1 MSLRFKLLLIAL
13 STLALPLAGWLF
25 LRQMEELLR
34 HGQEQTLIASARAL
48 ARSLGAIESEL
59 PPPGAALYVHAANER
74 IAVDGFADDWAAMLP
89 YAQNVGAPIDAQKL
103 KLLLCENGEWLYLL
117 AIVRDT
123 TRDRADA
130 RDESAARRD
139 HLTLTLERGDASR
152 HYLLASAAPGS
163 FDARTLDDGEADGG
177 GLPSHL
183 SGALQEDS
191 TGYRIEL
198 RLPRAQ
204 APDRLA
210 LGVYDSAAPSAEF
223 VESRRLLTPSAL
235 LSDKLAQFAPDAM
248 RARLLSSE
256 GWVVA
261 ESGRLEPGKSE
272 EDIAAGPARR
282 RWFEN
287 LVYRSLIA
295 PGMSGSDDFATSL
308 PRLNAPEVWQALS
321 GIAATAWH
329 PAPTEDQVVLAA
341 AVPLRSAALA
351 LQPGPQAR
359 DEGGES
365 ETPLTPPQGPLAVP
379 ASPAGRARDDGG
391 EGVTAL
397 TAPSAPQTVPPSP
410 AARARDG
417 GGQPAA
423 ANFSMGEVRG
433 ALLLE
438 QAGDALPLLTN
449 RALLLLIG
457 ASLFALLLA
466 GGILFAFA
474 SVLGLR
480 IRRLRN
486 AAERALRA
494 GGQVDTA
501 VLPLIG
507 ARDELGDLA
516 RSFARLLDEVNAYTD
531 YLRTLASKLSHE
543 LQTPLAIVK
552 SSLDNLDHQ
561 AVPAEARTYLAR
573 ARDGAERLGAIVRA
587 MSEASRM
594 ERAIVGVEGEDFDL
608 AAVLRGCV
616 EAYGPLAAP
625 RRVDGD
631 IPAAQMIMH
640 GAPELIAQALDKLF
654 DNARSFAPEDG
665 WIRLSLR
672 ASTEGAEIRVANSG
686 PLLPPAMQER
696 LFDSLVS
703 VRPSAPARP
712 LSATHGLPGT
722 SAPARRSGEARA
734 DAPHL
739 GLGLYVV
746 RMIADLHRGEARAHN
761 LADGSGVE
769 FTLMLRG
776 MPRRPLS
783 GTA

>member
-25 LRQMEELLR
+25 VRQMEELLR

-59 PPPGAALYVHAANER
+59 PPPGAALYVHAASER

-89 YAQNVGAPIDAQKL
+89 YAQNVGAPSDAQKL

-117 AIVRDT
+117 AIARDS

-130 RDESAARRD
+130 RDESAVRRD
-139 HLTLTLERGDASR
+139 HLTLTLGRGDASR
-152 HYLLASAAPGS
+152 RYLLASAAPGS
-163 FDARTLDDGEADGG
+163 FDARTLDDEEGDGG
-177 GLPSHL
+177 GLPPRL

-210 LGVYDSAAPSAEF
+210 LALYDSAAPGTET
-223 VESRRLLTPSAL
+223 VELRRLLTPSAL
-235 LSDKLAQFAPDAM
+235 LSEKLAQFAPDAM

-256 GWVVA
+256 GWVIA

-295 PGMSGSDDFATSL
+295 PGLSGADEFATSL

-341 AVPLRSAALA
+341 AVPLRSAPVTATPA
-351 LQPGPQAR
+351 ER
-359 DEGGES
+359 ERNDGGQS
-365 ETPLTPPQGPLAVP
+365 VAPLTPP
-379 ASPAGRARDDGG
+379 
-391 EGVTAL
+391 
-397 TAPSAPQTVPPSP
+397 SATQTVPPSP
-410 AARARDG
+410 AARARGDR
-417 GGQPAA
+417 GQPAA
-423 ANFSMGEVRG
+423 ANFPMGEVRG

-466 GGILFAFA
+466 GGVLFAFA

-494 GGQVDTA
+494 GGLVDTA

-594 ERAIVGVEGEDFDL
+594 ERAIAGVEGEDFDL

-631 IPAAQMIMH
+631 IPVAPMIMH
-640 GAPELIAQALDKLF
+640 GAPELVAQALDKLF

-672 ASTEGAEIRVANSG
+672 AGADGAEMRVANSG

-703 VRPSAPARP
+703 MRPSSAARTVD
-712 LSATHGLPGT
+712 AG
-722 SAPARRSGEARA
+722 AKRA

-746 RMIADLHRGEARAHN
+746 RMIADLHRGEARARN

-769 FTLMLRG
+769 FTLLLRG

-783 GTA
+783 GTG

>member
-1 MSLRFKLLLIAL
+1 
-13 STLALPLAGWLF
+13 
-25 LRQMEELLR
+25 
-34 HGQEQTLIASARAL
+34 
-48 ARSLGAIESEL
+48 
-59 PPPGAALYVHAANER
+59 
-74 IAVDGFADDWAAMLP
+74 
-89 YAQNVGAPIDAQKL
+89 
-103 KLLLCENGEWLYLL
+103 
-117 AIVRDT
+117 
-123 TRDRADA
+123 
-130 RDESAARRD
+130 
-139 HLTLTLERGDASR
+139 
-152 HYLLASAAPGS
+152 
-163 FDARTLDDGEADGG
+163 
-177 GLPSHL
+177 
-183 SGALQEDS
+183 
-191 TGYRIEL
+191 
-198 RLPRAQ
+198 
-204 APDRLA
+204 
-210 LGVYDSAAPSAEF
+210 
-223 VESRRLLTPSAL
+223 
-235 LSDKLAQFAPDAM
+235 
-248 RARLLSSE
+248 
-256 GWVVA
+256 
-261 ESGRLEPGKSE
+261 
-272 EDIAAGPARR
+272 
-282 RWFEN
+282 
-287 LVYRSLIA
+287 
-295 PGMSGSDDFATSL
+295 
-308 PRLNAPEVWQALS
+308 
-321 GIAATAWH
+321 
-329 PAPTEDQVVLAA
+329 
-341 AVPLRSAALA
+341 
-351 LQPGPQAR
+351 
-359 DEGGES
+359 
-365 ETPLTPPQGPLAVP
+365 
-379 ASPAGRARDDGG
+379 
-391 EGVTAL
+391 
-397 TAPSAPQTVPPSP
+397 
-410 AARARDG
+410 
-417 GGQPAA
+417 
-423 ANFSMGEVRG
+423 MGEVRG

-561 AVPAEARTYLAR
+561 AVPAEARTYLSR

-616 EAYGPLAAP
+616 EAYGALAAP

-631 IPAAQMIMH
+631 IPAAPMIMH

-654 DNARSFAPEDG
+654 DNARSFAPDDG

-672 ASTEGAEIRVANSG
+672 ASAEGAEIRVANSG

-712 LSATHGLPGT
+712 LPAVPGLPGT
-722 SAPARRSGEARA
+722 WAPGRRSGEART

-746 RMIADLHRGEARAHN
+746 RMIADLHRGEARARN

-769 FTLMLRG
+769 FVLVLRG

-783 GTA
+783 GAA

>member
-59 PPPGAALYVHAANER
+59 PPPGAALYVHAVNER

-89 YAQNVGAPIDAQKL
+89 YAQNVGAPSDAQKL

-139 HLTLTLERGDASR
+139 HLTLTLGRGDVSR
-152 HYLLASAAPGS
+152 RYLLASAAPGS
-163 FDARTLDDGEADGG
+163 FDARTLDDVEADGG
-177 GLPSHL
+177 GLPPRL

-210 LGVYDSAAPSAEF
+210 LTLYDSAAPGNETAEP
-223 VESRRLLTPSAL
+223 RRLLTPSAL
-235 LSDKLAQFAPDAM
+235 LSEKLAQFAPDAM

-341 AVPLRSAALA
+341 AVPLRSAAVTA
-351 LQPGPQAR
+351 LPAEGDHDGQPVM
-359 DEGGES
+359 
-365 ETPLTPPQGPLAVP
+365 PLTPPS
-379 ASPAGRARDDGG
+379 ASQ
-391 EGVTAL
+391 TA
-397 TAPSAPQTVPPSP
+397 PPSP
-410 AARARDG
+410 AARARDD

-423 ANFSMGEVRG
+423 AGFPMGEVRG

-466 GGILFAFA
+466 GGVLFAFA

-594 ERAIVGVEGEDFDL
+594 ERAIIGVEGEDFDL

-631 IPAAQMIMH
+631 IPAAPMIMH

-654 DNARSFAPEDG
+654 DNARSFAPDDG

-712 LSATHGLPGT
+712 VPAIPGPPGT
-722 SAPARRSGEARA
+722 MAPDRRSGETRA

-746 RMIADLHRGEARAHN
+746 RMIADLHRGEARARN

-769 FTLMLRG
+769 FILVLRG

-783 GTA
+783 GTV

>member
-25 LRQMEELLR
+25 VRQMEELLR

-59 PPPGAALYVHAANER
+59 PPSGAALYVHTASER

-89 YAQNVGAPIDAQKL
+89 YAQNVGAPSDAQKL

-130 RDESAARRD
+130 RDESASRRD
-139 HLTLTLERGDASR
+139 HLTLTLERDDVSR
-152 HYLLASAAPGS
+152 RYLLASAAPGS
-163 FDARTLDDGEADGG
+163 FDARTLDDGTDGG
-177 GLPSHL
+177 DLPMHL

-210 LGVYDSAAPSAEF
+210 LSLYDSAAPSAEM
-223 VESRRLLTPSAL
+223 VEPRRLLTPSAL
-235 LSDKLAQFAPDAM
+235 LSEKLAQFAPDAM
-248 RARLLSSE
+248 RARLLSSD
-256 GWVVA
+256 GWVIA
-261 ESGRLEPGKSE
+261 ESGRLEPGKSD

-295 PGMSGSDDFATSL
+295 PGLSGSDEFATNL

-341 AVPLRSAALA
+341 AVPLRSAAITPALA
-351 LQPGPQAR
+351 EREKGDREQPV
-359 DEGGES
+359 
-365 ETPLTPPQGPLAVP
+365 TPLTPP
-379 ASPAGRARDDGG
+379 
-391 EGVTAL
+391 
-397 TAPSAPQTVPPSP
+397 SAPQTAPPSP
-410 AARARDG
+410 AARARDV

-423 ANFSMGEVRG
+423 AGFPVGEVRG

-507 ARDELGDLA
+507 ASDELGDLA

-616 EAYGPLAAP
+616 EAYRALAAP

-631 IPAAQMIMH
+631 IPAATMIMH

-654 DNARSFAPEDG
+654 DNARSFTPDDG

-672 ASTEGAEIRVANSG
+672 ASADGAEIRVANSG
-686 PLLPPAMQER
+686 PLLPPAMQDR

-703 VRPSAPARP
+703 VRPSSPARP
-712 LSATHGLPGT
+712 VSAIHGLADT
-722 SAPARRSGEARA
+722 WTPARRSGEARA

-746 RMIADLHRGEARAHN
+746 RMIADLHRGEARARN

-769 FTLMLRG
+769 FMIVLRG

-783 GTA
+783 GAA

>member
-1 MSLRFKLLLIAL
+1 
-13 STLALPLAGWLF
+13 
-25 LRQMEELLR
+25 
-34 HGQEQTLIASARAL
+34 
-48 ARSLGAIESEL
+48 
-59 PPPGAALYVHAANER
+59 
-74 IAVDGFADDWAAMLP
+74 
-89 YAQNVGAPIDAQKL
+89 L
-103 KLLLCENGEWLYLL
+103 KLLLCEDGEWLYLL

-130 RDESAARRD
+130 RDESSARRD

-163 FDARTLDDGEADGG
+163 FDARTLNDGEADGG

-198 RLPRAQ
+198 RLARAQ

-210 LGVYDSAAPSAEF
+210 LAVYDSAAPGAEF

-248 RARLLSSE
+248 RARLVSSE
-256 GWVVA
+256 GWVIA

-295 PGMSGSDDFATSL
+295 PGLSGADEFATSL

-341 AVPLRSAALA
+341 AVPLRSAPLA
-351 LQPGPQAR
+351 PPPAPQA
-359 DEGGES
+359 
-365 ETPLTPPQGPLAVP
+365 A
-379 ASPAGRARDDGG
+379 
-391 EGVTAL
+391 
-397 TAPSAPQTVPPSP
+397 PPSP
-410 AARARDG
+410 PEGERDDR
-417 GGQPAA
+417 GQPAA
-423 ANFSMGEVRG
+423 ASFSMGEVRG

-474 SVLGLR
+474 SALGLR

-594 ERAIVGVEGEDFDL
+594 ERAIIGVEGEDFDL

-616 EAYGPLAAP
+616 EAYRPLAAP

-631 IPAAQMIMH
+631 IPAAPAIMH

-665 WIRLSLR
+665 WIRLSLH
-672 ASTEGAEIRVANSG
+672 AIAEGAEIRVANSG

-712 LSATHGLPGT
+712 LSAIHGLPGT
-722 SAPARRSGEARA
+722 WAPARRSGEARA

-746 RMIADLHRGEARAHN
+746 RMIADLHRGEARARN

-769 FTLMLRG
+769 FVIVLRG
-776 MPRRPLS
+776 MPRRPLA

>member
-1 MSLRFKLLLIAL
+1 
-13 STLALPLAGWLF
+13 
-25 LRQMEELLR
+25 
-34 HGQEQTLIASARAL
+34 
-48 ARSLGAIESEL
+48 
-59 PPPGAALYVHAANER
+59 
-74 IAVDGFADDWAAMLP
+74 
-89 YAQNVGAPIDAQKL
+89 
-103 KLLLCENGEWLYLL
+103 
-117 AIVRDT
+117 
-123 TRDRADA
+123 
-130 RDESAARRD
+130 
-139 HLTLTLERGDASR
+139 
-152 HYLLASAAPGS
+152 
-163 FDARTLDDGEADGG
+163 
-177 GLPSHL
+177 
-183 SGALQEDS
+183 
-191 TGYRIEL
+191 
-198 RLPRAQ
+198 
-204 APDRLA
+204 
-210 LGVYDSAAPSAEF
+210 
-223 VESRRLLTPSAL
+223 
-235 LSDKLAQFAPDAM
+235 
-248 RARLLSSE
+248 
-256 GWVVA
+256 
-261 ESGRLEPGKSE
+261 
-272 EDIAAGPARR
+272 
-282 RWFEN
+282 
-287 LVYRSLIA
+287 
-295 PGMSGSDDFATSL
+295 
-308 PRLNAPEVWQALS
+308 
-321 GIAATAWH
+321 
-329 PAPTEDQVVLAA
+329 
-341 AVPLRSAALA
+341 
-351 LQPGPQAR
+351 
-359 DEGGES
+359 
-365 ETPLTPPQGPLAVP
+365 
-379 ASPAGRARDDGG
+379 
-391 EGVTAL
+391 
-397 TAPSAPQTVPPSP
+397 
-410 AARARDG
+410 
-417 GGQPAA
+417 
-423 ANFSMGEVRG
+423 MGEVRG

-466 GGILFAFA
+466 GGVLFAFA

-494 GGQVDTA
+494 GGLVDTA

-594 ERAIVGVEGEDFDL
+594 ERAIAGVEGEDFDL

-631 IPAAQMIMH
+631 IPVAPMIMH
-640 GAPELIAQALDKLF
+640 GAPELVAQALDKLF

-672 ASTEGAEIRVANSG
+672 AGADGAEMRVANSG

-703 VRPSAPARP
+703 MRPSSAARTVD
-712 LSATHGLPGT
+712 AG
-722 SAPARRSGEARA
+722 AKRA

-746 RMIADLHRGEARAHN
+746 RMIADLHRGEARARN

-769 FTLMLRG
+769 FTLLLRG

>member
-25 LRQMEELLR
+25 VRQMEELLR

-89 YAQNVGAPIDAQKL
+89 YAQNVGPPSDAQKL

-117 AIVRDT
+117 ATVRDT

-139 HLTLTLERGDASR
+139 HLTLTLGRGEASR
-152 HYLLASAAPGS
+152 RYLLASAAPGS
-163 FDARTLDDGEADGG
+163 FDALTLDEEEADGG
-177 GLPSHL
+177 GLPPRL

-210 LGVYDSAAPSAEF
+210 LVLYDSATPSAEM
-223 VESRRLLTPSAL
+223 VEPRRLLTPSAL
-235 LSDKLAQFAPDAM
+235 LSEKLAQFAPDAM

-256 GWVVA
+256 GWVIA

-295 PGMSGSDDFATSL
+295 PGLSGADEFATSL

-341 AVPLRSAALA
+341 AVPLRSAALT
-351 LQPGPQAR
+351 PAR
-359 DEGGES
+359 AAQ
-365 ETPLTPPQGPLAVP
+365 TAPT
-379 ASPAGRARDDGG
+379 SPAAQPRDDGT
-391 EGVTAL
+391 EGVPAL
-397 TAPSAPQTVPPSP
+397 TPPSAPQTVPPSP
-410 AARARDG
+410 AARARDDG
-417 GGQPAA
+417 WQPAA
-423 ANFSMGEVRG
+423 AGFSMGEVRG

-466 GGILFAFA
+466 GGVLFAFA

-480 IRRLRN
+480 SRRLRN

-594 ERAIVGVEGEDFDL
+594 ERAIIGVEGEDFDL

-616 EAYGPLAAP
+616 EAYGPLATP
-625 RRVDGD
+625 RRVDGE
-631 IPAAQMIMH
+631 IPAAPVIMH

-654 DNARSFAPEDG
+654 DNARSFAPDDG
-665 WIRLSLR
+665 WIRLSLH
-672 ASTEGAEIRVANSG
+672 AGAEGAEIRVANSG

-703 VRPSAPARP
+703 VRPSVPARP
-712 LSATHGLPGT
+712 PSAIHSVPGT
-722 SAPARRSGEARA
+722 STPARRGGEARA

-746 RMIADLHRGEARAHN
+746 RMIADLHRGEARARN

-769 FTLMLRG
+769 FTLVLRG
-776 MPRRPLS
+776 MPRRPLA

>member
-25 LRQMEELLR
+25 VRQMEELLR

-59 PPPGAALYVHAANER
+59 PPPGAALYVHVANER
-74 IAVDGFADDWAAMLP
+74 IAIDGFADDWSAMLP
-89 YAQNVGAPIDAQKL
+89 YAQNVGPPSDAQKL
-103 KLLLCENGEWLYLL
+103 KLLLCENSEWLYLL
-117 AIVRDT
+117 AIVRDA

-130 RDESAARRD
+130 RDESVVRRD

-163 FDARTLDDGEADGG
+163 FDARTLEDGEAGGG

-341 AVPLRSAALA
+341 AVPLRSAPLA
-351 LQPGPQAR
+351 PLPRPQAGN
-359 DEGGES
+359 ESGES
-365 ETPLTPPQGPLAVP
+365 EMSLTPP
-379 ASPAGRARDDGG
+379 
-391 EGVTAL
+391 
-397 TAPSAPQTVPPSP
+397 SAPRTVPPSP
-410 AARARDG
+410 AARARND

-631 IPAAQMIMH
+631 IPAAAMIMH

-665 WIRLSLR
+665 WIRLSLH
-672 ASTEGAEIRVANSG
+672 ASTDGAEIRVANSG

-712 LSATHGLPGT
+712 QSAIHGLPDT
-722 SAPARRSGEARA
+722 SSRARYSGEARA

-746 RMIADLHRGEARAHN
+746 RMIADLHRGEARARN